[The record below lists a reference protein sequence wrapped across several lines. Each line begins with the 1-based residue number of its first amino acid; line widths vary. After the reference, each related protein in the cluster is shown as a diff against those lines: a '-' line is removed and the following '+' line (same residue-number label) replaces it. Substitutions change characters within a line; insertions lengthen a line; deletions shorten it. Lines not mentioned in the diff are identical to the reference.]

1 VEQIRK
7 LSAEQANQNY
17 PVRLR
22 VVVTY
27 FDAISPD
34 FFVQDSTGAI
44 WVEWPRD
51 APSPE
56 AGQLIELEGV
66 TSQPNFAPDI
76 HQPRWR
82 VLGRGPMPAPRR
94 PSFEQMASTAKDGW
108 WVEVEG
114 IVHSVTLDTQFP
126 IQYLSIAVAGGRMD
140 VQIPNRAAPP
150 PGLVDARV
158 RLRGVCGSRF
168 NAGNQLIGVVIYT
181 PTLDGIEVVEP
192 AAADPFGA
200 PRQPISQLHRFS
212 FQGTSN
218 RRVRVRGVVT
228 AHAPGEALY
237 IQDESGSLY
246 VESLHDTPL
255 EVGSVTD
262 VAGFPGVVNARPALL
277 DAVCRRV
284 APGPAPR
291 PAVVTASEVLR
302 GHYDSTLVSIEGRLM
317 GSSALPH
324 ERVFLLSQG
333 ETAFAAMLR
342 EASGDAMRLAVPEES
357 VLRLSGIC
365 LVERYPTGEA
375 KSFRIQLRSPK
386 DVVVVEKPSWI
397 NLDRAVMLLGL
408 LATAVAGSL
417 AWASTLHR
425 RLRSQTEVIRTTLE
439 STADGIL
446 VVDPAGKPV
455 TTNEKF
461 IQMWQI
467 PRSALESKADGGLLR
482 YAVTQ
487 LQNPEAFLATVNWL
501 FAHPNEQSHGIVEF
515 NDGKVFEHHSEPQY
529 VGERNIGRVW
539 GFRDITDRKQGELAL
554 RAHTQQQVAVAE
566 LGQFALAEPRL
577 QQVLQM
583 AVGMVA
589 RTLGMEYC
597 AILETPRPGD
607 SPTLRASVGVGQDGA
622 GGAIVETVL
631 AQARYA
637 LAYSET
643 VTVEDFLTETRFQF
657 PPDPP
662 LASGVCF
669 AIHAAGKP
677 FAVLCA
683 HSAAP
688 RAMSR
693 DDLHFLQAIVN
704 VLASAVERQQAEAA
718 LHQAK
723 EAAESASRFKSEF
736 VANMSH
742 EIRTPMNGILGMT
755 ELLLESDLAPEQL
768 ESLGMVKSSAE
779 SLLTVINDILDFSKI
794 EAGKLDFDAS
804 DFNLREVLDG
814 ALRGFALPA
823 SQKGLELICGV
834 DPAAPAIVRGDAT
847 RLRQVINNLVGNALK
862 FTASGEVVVE
872 VASLSR
878 GPDLDS
884 QGSEPASQEPL
895 SRGSAAASQKSDSAW
910 QEAGPASRDSAGAEL
925 RFVVSDTGI
934 GIPREKQQLVFDS
947 FSQADGSTARRY
959 GGTGLGLTIATRLVE
974 LMGGRIWVESQ
985 EGRGSQFY
993 FTARF
998 AAPRDSAAAAE
1009 PQPPELAGLRV
1020 LIADDSATHR
1030 RILSKALSAW
1040 GAAVTSAESGEAALA
1055 ALRRAA
1061 GRAEPFGL
1069 LISDACM
1076 PGMDG
1081 FELAAQIRRDPAL
1094 GPTAIL
1100 MLTCAAGGGAAARCR
1115 ELAVAAWLGKPV
1127 PQAELGSA
1135 VLLALGRAPAAA
1147 QAPAANPRD
1156 PIAANDSGDAR
1167 ILLVDDNL
1175 INQKL
1180 ALHLLQK
1187 RGYRVAL
1194 ASNGIEAL
1202 EALEKEPFDAVLM
1215 DLQMPRMD
1223 GFQATAAI
1231 RQHEKGGRPRVPII
1245 AMTAHAM
1252 KGDEERCLAAGMD
1265 GYISKPIRPQTL
1277 FEVLNSHLPAA
1288 ATPAR

>member
-1 VEQIRK
+1 VEQVRK

-22 VVVTY
+22 AVVTY
-27 FDAISPD
+27 FDAVSPD
-34 FFVQDSTGAI
+34 FFVQDATGAI
-44 WVEWPRD
+44 WVNWPRG
-51 APSPE
+51 APAPE
-56 AGQLIELEGV
+56 TGQLIELEGI

-76 HQPRWR
+76 AEPRWR
-82 VLGRGPMPAPRR
+82 VLGRSPMPAPRR
-94 PSFEQMASTAKDGW
+94 PSFEQMGSTAEDAW

-114 IVHSVTLDTQFP
+114 IVHAVTLDAQFP
-126 IQYLSIAVAGGRMD
+126 IQHLSIAMTGGRVD
-140 VQIPNRAAPP
+140 VQIPNQATPP

-158 RLRGVCGSRF
+158 RLWGVCGSRF
-168 NAGNQLIGVVIYT
+168 NAGNQQIGVVIYT
-181 PTLDGIEVVEP
+181 PALDGIEIVEP
-192 AAADPFGA
+192 AAADPFSE
-200 PRQPISQLHRFS
+200 PRQLISQLHRFR

-218 RRVRVRGVVT
+218 RRVRLRGVVT
-228 AHAPGEALY
+228 AHAPGEALF

-246 VESLHDTPL
+246 VESLHNAPL
-255 EVGSVTD
+255 EVGSLAD

-277 DAVCRRV
+277 DAVWQRV
-284 APGPAPR
+284 GPGPAPR
-291 PAVVTASEVLR
+291 PVIVTASEVLR
-302 GHYDSTLVSIEGRLM
+302 GRHDSTLVSIQGRLL
-317 GSSALPH
+317 GSSVLPH

-333 ETAFAAMLR
+333 ETAFAATLR
-342 EASGDAMRLAVPEES
+342 EDGGGALRLAVPDQS
-357 VLRLSGIC
+357 VLRVSGIC
-365 LVERYPTGEA
+365 LLERYPTGQA
-375 KSFRIQLRSPK
+375 KSFRIQLRSPT
-386 DVVVVEKPSWI
+386 DVVVLEKPSWI
-397 NLDRAVMLLGL
+397 TLDRALLLLGL
-408 LATAVAGSL
+408 LGTAVVGSL
-417 AWASTLHR
+417 AWASTLRR

-446 VVDPAGKPV
+446 VVDPAGKAV

-467 PRSALESKADGGLLR
+467 PREALGPKADGLLR
-482 YAVTQ
+482 YAATQ
-487 LQNPEAFLATVNWL
+487 LRNPEALLATVNWL
-501 FAHPNEQSHGIVEF
+501 LAHPNEQSHGIVEF

-529 VGERNIGRVW
+529 VGGRNIGRVW

-554 RAHTQQQVAVAE
+554 RARTEQQVAVAE

-589 RTLGMEYC
+589 RTLGVEYC
-597 AILETPRPGD
+597 AILETPRPGEM
-607 SPTLRASVGVGQDGA
+607 PRLQAGFGLGQDRA
-622 GGAIVETVL
+622 GGAMVETIL

-637 LAYSET
+637 VAYSET
-643 VTVEDFLTETRFQF
+643 VTVDDFLTETRFQF

-669 AIHAAGKP
+669 AIHAAGRP

-704 VLASAVERQQAEAA
+704 VLSSAVERQQAEAA
-718 LHQAK
+718 LQQAK
-723 EAAESASRFKSEF
+723 EAAESASRLKSEF

-755 ELLLESDLAPEQL
+755 ELLLESDLAPQQCEC
-768 ESLGMVKSSAE
+768 LGMMKSSAE
-779 SLLTVINDILDFSKI
+779 SLLTIINDILDFSKV
-794 EAGKLDFDAS
+794 EAGKLDLDPA
-804 DFNLREVLDG
+804 DFNLRKVLDG

-823 SQKGLELICGV
+823 GQKGLELICGV
-834 DPAAPAIVRGDAT
+834 DPAAPAVVWGDAT

-872 VASLSR
+872 VTTVSPGDR
-878 GPDLDS
+878 GSPGAD
-884 QGSEPASQEPL
+884 PASP
-895 SRGSAAASQKSDSAW
+895 DS
-910 QEAGPASRDSAGAEL
+910 EAGAEL
-925 RFVVSDTGI
+925 RFAVSDTGI
-934 GIPREKQQLVFDS
+934 GIPLEKQQLVFEA
-947 FSQADGSTARRY
+947 FAQADGSTTRRY
-959 GGTGLGLTIATRLVE
+959 GGTGLGLAITQRLVK
-974 LMGGRIWVESQ
+974 LMDGRIWLESQ

-998 AAPRDSAAAAE
+998 GAPRDTPAAAL
-1009 PQPPELAGLRV
+1009 PQPPQLAGLRV

-1030 RILSKALSAW
+1030 RILSAALSAW
-1040 GAAVTSAESGEAALA
+1040 GAAVTTADGGEAALA

-1061 GRAEPFGL
+1061 AGAEPFEL
-1069 LISDACM
+1069 LLSDACM

-1081 FELAAQIRRDPAL
+1081 FELAAQMRRDPAL
-1094 GPTAIL
+1094 TSTAIL
-1100 MLTCAAGGGAAARCR
+1100 MLTSAAGGGEPARGHG
-1115 ELAVAAWLGKPV
+1115 LAVGAWLSKPV

-1135 VLLALGRAPAAA
+1135 LLLALGRTPAAV
-1147 QAPAANPRD
+1147 PARAAGPPRHTT
-1156 PIAANDSGDAR
+1156 ALNDLGDTR
-1167 ILLVDDNL
+1167 ILLVEDNVV
-1175 INQKL
+1175 NQKL

-1187 RGYRVAL
+1187 RGYSVAL

-1202 EALEKEPFDAVLM
+1202 EALEKESFDAVLM
-1215 DLQMPRMD
+1215 DLQMPLMD

-1231 RQHEKGGRPRVPII
+1231 RQHEKAGRPRVSII

-1265 GYISKPIRPQTL
+1265 GYISKPVRPQTL
-1277 FEVLNSHLPAA
+1277 FEVLKEHLPAPA
-1288 ATPAR
+1288 AAGGLRGAS